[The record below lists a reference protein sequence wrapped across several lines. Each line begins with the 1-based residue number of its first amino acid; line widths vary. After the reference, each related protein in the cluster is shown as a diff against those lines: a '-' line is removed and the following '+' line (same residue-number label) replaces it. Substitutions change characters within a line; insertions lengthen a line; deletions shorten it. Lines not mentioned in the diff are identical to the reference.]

1 MYTDIH
7 SHVIWGVDDGAKTE
21 QETRRMLQAA
31 AADQIDAIIATPHV
45 IPGLHPFP
53 ETRFIEHLERAR
65 EIIREEKLTLTL
77 YPGAEIYYTEHT
89 VRMLREGKVST
100 LANTDCI
107 LVEFHPQETYQ
118 HILTALQNLSSAGYT
133 PIIAHL
139 ERYLCIRSLK
149 QVEEIKRGTHALV
162 QINTH
167 TLLKKAP
174 MLRRRYLK
182 MLFQEGRAD
191 FIATDVHAIP
201 GRETCM
207 TSAMHH
213 LAERYGHD
221 MAERIRHNA
230 ARLVFSEE

>member
-1 MYTDIH
+1 
-7 SHVIWGVDDGAKTE
+7 
-21 QETRRMLQAA
+21 MLQAA
-31 AADQIDAIIATPHV
+31 AADQIDALIATPHV

-53 ETRFIEHLERAR
+53 ETRFRDHLERAR
-65 EIIREEKLTLTL
+65 EMIREEKLPLTL

-100 LANTDCI
+100 LANTDYI

-118 HILTALQNLSSAGYT
+118 HIRTALQNLSSAGYT

-162 QINTH
+162 QINAD
-167 TLLKKAP
+167 TLLKKPP

-182 MLFQEGRAD
+182 ELFQMGRVD
-191 FIATDVHAIP
+191 FIATDAHATP

-213 LAERYGHD
+213 LSQRYGHD
-221 MAERIRHNA
+221 MAEQVRHNT
-230 ARLVFSEE
+230 ARLVFPEK